1 VKNHRVVLV
10 VESPFSERD
19 RDRFGVTD
27 LVEAGLEVEVWDVT
41 DLTLPNARRQWYIE
55 PSDVSIHRLT
65 DWSAFA
71 SLTSGLTSDD
81 AIILLCGVSGPIGHR
96 YLPLLEPSLES
107 PAVVGTIASGSI
119 PPPFYRARVRHAIK
133 SAAAR
138 VAAVTKQ
145 PIHLPRGLDFI
156 WAGTTDAS
164 IDRALRTSAT
174 VTRYIHSLDY
184 DLILGRPPTFERSD
198 AVLFI
203 DGMGPNHPDYVSL
216 EMENPWRPGAYES
229 LVKELLEA
237 CDRAGQHV
245 VVAAHPRAARG
256 SLYSFYPGRTIVHGE
271 TAKLIS
277 ACRYILTIEGS
288 TSLGMAAAMGTP
300 VVIVADDRV
309 PPYVQALA
317 MGYHRS
323 LDAPMLQVGSLF
335 QTPINLS
342 FDERAYTDYVR
353 RYVKRPGSPMVR
365 FWAMVADDLKSAW
378 ESSVA

>member
-1 VKNHRVVLV
+1 M

-41 DLTLPNARRQWYIE
+41 DLTLPNARRQWYVE
-55 PSDVSIHRLT
+55 PGDVAIHRVSEWPTVAGL
-65 DWSAFA
+65 AA
-71 SLTSGLTSDD
+71 GLTSDD
-81 AIILLCGVSGPIGHR
+81 AVIFLCGVSGQISPR
-96 YLPLLEPSLES
+96 YLPLLEPTLRS
-107 PAVVGTIASGSI
+107 PAIAGTIAVGNI
-119 PPPFYRARVRHAIK
+119 PPAFHGAHVRHK
-133 SAAAR
+133 FKRAAVR
-138 VAAVTKQ
+138 VASLTKTSLN
-145 PIHLPRGLDFI
+145 LPRGLDFI
-156 WAGTTDAS
+156 WAGTTDSS
-164 IDRALRTSAT
+164 IGKALRTRVT
-174 VTRYIHSLDY
+174 VTRYIHTLDY

-277 ACRYILTIEGS
+277 SCRYVLTIEGS

-317 MGYHRS
+317 KGYHRS